1 MSRLRPLF
9 SSTNRLLTL
18 LLSLDLQ
25 SDPYAVFTLNDEK
38 VFKSETKKKT
48 LAPVWNE
55 KFEVDVLS
63 RVGADFEV
71 EVFDW
76 NQREWSFIDHLSFLP
91 LTVLIR
97 LILLLQSRL
106 RRA

>member
-18 LLSLDLQ
+18 PPSLDLQ

-76 NQREWSFIDHLSFLP
+76 NQREWSFICRSCL
-91 LTVLIR
+91 
-97 LILLLQSRL
+97 
-106 RRA
+106 